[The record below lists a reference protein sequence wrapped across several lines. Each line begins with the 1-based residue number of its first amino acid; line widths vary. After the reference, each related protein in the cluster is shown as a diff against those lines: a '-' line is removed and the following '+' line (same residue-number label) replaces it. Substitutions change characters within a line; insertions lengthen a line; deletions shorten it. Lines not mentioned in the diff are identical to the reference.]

1 MSYGSIRLFS
11 LMSVSMLCLAGCV
24 TTQTIQPATKDNKIV
39 IVSAVG
45 NSATYKLVATTVL
58 QNSENK
64 YQLSGFNADRGIAS
78 EAKRELQRLGYKNVT
93 IVDVPAG
100 SAPTQ
105 DYPFDAGWSTVSLKT
120 NVAQSIKAIIANQ
133 HADYV
138 LFFNRDGAC
147 PPIGPCDVTG
157 VYGFGIS
164 QRSVI
169 GIHQSYAY
177 AALSMDIFDAKTLAR
192 IDNEDESEFDNS
204 HSAQL
209 SDDANF
215 YNNDISYLKNWVA
228 SSYRQQTLKLIGK
241 SKMLSQSESYRKFN
255 F

>member
-1 MSYGSIRLFS
+1 
-11 LMSVSMLCLAGCV
+11 MLCLAGCV

-45 NSATYKLVATTVL
+45 NVATYKLVATTVL

-64 YQLSGFNADRGIAS
+64 FQLSGFNADRGIAS
-78 EAKRELQRLGYKNVT
+78 EAKHELQRLGYKNVT

-105 DYPFDAGWSTVSLKT
+105 GYPFDAGWSTVSLKA
-120 NVAQSIKAIIANQ
+120 NVAQSIKSMIANQ

-138 LFFNRDGAC
+138 LFFSRGGAC
-147 PPIGPCDVTG
+147 PPIGPCEVTG
-157 VYGFGIS
+157 VYGFGVS
-164 QRSVI
+164 KRSI
-169 GIHQSYAY
+169 LGIQQSYAY
-177 AALSMDIFDAKTLAR
+177 AALSMAILDAKTLER
-192 IDNEDESEFDNS
+192 IDNEDDSDFDNS

-215 YNNDISYLKNWVA
+215 YNNDISYVNNWIA
-228 SSYRQQTLKLIGK
+228 TSYGKQAVKLIGK
-241 SKMLSQSESYRKFN
+241 SKMLSQSATYRKFH

>member
-1 MSYGSIRLFS
+1 MSYCSIRHFS
-11 LMSVSMLCLAGCV
+11 IMSLSMFCLAGCV

-64 YQLSGFNADRGIAS
+64 YQLTGFNADRGIAS

-93 IVDVPAG
+93 IVDVPAD

-105 DYPFDAGWSTVSLKT
+105 DYPFDAGWSTVSLKA
-120 NVAQSIKAIIANQ
+120 NVAQSIRAMIANQ

-147 PPIGPCDVTG
+147 PSIGPCDVTG

-177 AALSMDIFDAKTLAR
+177 AALSMAIFDAKTLER
-192 IDNEDESEFDNS
+192 IDNEDESDFDNS

-215 YNNDISYLKNWVA
+215 YNDDISYLKNWVA
-228 SSYRQQTLKLIGK
+228 TSYRKQAVKLIGK
-241 SKMLSQSESYRKFN
+241 SKMLSQSEAYRKFN